1 MADAN
6 LDLMEQKSGR
16 PLTSMPDLD
25 ADESKAIPISN
36 PNPGKTYIV
45 TGGSGFIGSHLVE
58 QLLRDGHTVVVLDNK
73 YPCNDILCQIEQAK
87 NNGSKFILCDIRRY
101 NDVYRAFSSIAD
113 HLRSRSNSV
122 EGQQQNTSELREC
135 MAVPT
140 PQSSSLDTTSDIDC
154 VFHCAALTDAWAP
167 PSLYEAV
174 NVTGTTNMI
183 RACQEHGVTRLVFTS
198 SSSVV
203 LDGSDCQNGDE
214 SMKYVT
220 KPLNA
225 YSASKQRA
233 EQAVLA
239 ANGERGLQTAALRPH
254 CVFGPRD
261 THLVAQL
268 VLKAQKGKITHML
281 GEGHNIADFTFIDNV
296 VHAHLLC
303 ADALHAKGKAAGQV
317 YFVTNGEPTLFW
329 SFLGA
334 LLQQLGCPRPTKHIS
349 YNVAYALAV
358 LMELLYMMIGWLLG
372 WRPIITR
379 QMVATMALHHWFS
392 HAKAT
397 SELGYRPIVT
407 LETGIKRTVQ
417 YIQSEKRRRRTSGD
431 EYHSLSGSHSS
442 ESLRS
447 LNAQVD

>member
-1 MADAN
+1 M
-6 LDLMEQKSGR
+6 
-16 PLTSMPDLD
+16 
-25 ADESKAIPISN
+25 
-36 PNPGKTYIV
+36 
-45 TGGSGFIGSHLVE
+45 
-58 QLLRDGHTVVVLDNK
+58 
-73 YPCNDILCQIEQAK
+73 
-87 NNGSKFILCDIRRY
+87 
-101 NDVYRAFSSIAD
+101 
-113 HLRSRSNSV
+113 
-122 EGQQQNTSELREC
+122 
-135 MAVPT
+135 PT
-140 PQSSSLDTTSDIDC
+140 PQTHLHSLDSDCSRPRIDC

-167 PSLYEAV
+167 PSLYEAI

-239 ANGERGLQTAALRPH
+239 ANGERGLHTAALRPH

-261 THLVAQL
+261 THLVMQL

-281 GEGHNIADFTFIDNV
+281 GEGHNIADFTYIENV

-303 ADALHAKGKAAGQV
+303 AEALQGKAAAAGQV

-334 LLQQLGCPRPTKHIS
+334 LLLQLGCPRPTKHIS

-358 LMELLYMMIGWLLG
+358 LMEVLYMMIGWLLG

-407 LETGIKRTVQ
+407 LETGIKKTVQ
-417 YIQSEKRRRRTSGD
+417 YIQNEKRRRRGYLGVGGAGAGTGSD
-431 EYHSLSGSHSS
+431 RDPLSGSVSS
-442 ESLRS
+442 GSLRS
-447 LNAQVD
+447 LRDEMMTID